1 METLT
6 PQTELSR
13 VEPNRTEPDGSRSL
27 VDVCFYSQADYLLCC
42 TTMLEL
48 LFMKCLFDVMSV
60 NDVDCEVLINVEH
73 LRRALW
79 EQMDKLS
86 KQRP

>member
-6 PQTELSR
+6 LHAELSR
-13 VEPNRTEPDGSRSL
+13 VEPNRTEPDGARSL
-27 VDVCFYSQADYLLCC
+27 VDVCFYSPADYWLCC
-42 TTMLEL
+42 TTLLEP
-48 LFMKCLFDVMSV
+48 LFLKCLFDVMSV
-60 NDVDCEVLINVEH
+60 KDVDCEVLINVEH

-86 KQRP
+86 KQRT